1 MVLPKCQGCQKP
13 ITDRTMKAMGGQWHV
28 TCFVCKDCSC
38 TFEGQK
44 SFYAIDDQPVCG
56 PCAGIGEEEED

>member
-1 MVLPKCQGCQKP
+1 MSKLYLQ
-13 ITDRTMKAMGGQWHV
+13 
-28 TCFVCKDCSC
+28 DCSC

-56 PCAGIGEEEED
+56 PCAGIGEEEEDWKNLPNSTW